1 MSDPID
7 NKKDGIT
14 VDKISKLARD
24 SVQAI
29 SDGAEGF
36 MKGIRSRTI
45 PKDGEPDELQVTSA
59 KWASDPNGKDWR
71 VKLSVPNI
79 DSFQQSPIYKNV
91 LWCRY

>member
-45 PKDGEPDELQVTSA
+45 PKDGALCLT
-59 KWASDPNGKDWR
+59 
-71 VKLSVPNI
+71 
-79 DSFQQSPIYKNV
+79 
-91 LWCRY
+91 